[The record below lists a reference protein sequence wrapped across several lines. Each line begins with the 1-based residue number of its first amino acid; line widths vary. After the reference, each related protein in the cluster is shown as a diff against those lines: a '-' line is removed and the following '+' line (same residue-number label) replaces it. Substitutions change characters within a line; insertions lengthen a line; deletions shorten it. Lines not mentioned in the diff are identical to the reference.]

1 MISPLRKMHVKI
13 YAGTPLLQV
22 IPYKREDITAE
33 VGLAT
38 QRDIG
43 RADYTYRTKSPGF
56 YRKWL
61 HQKKSVD
68 ITYL

>member
-1 MISPLRKMHVKI
+1 LH
-13 YAGTPLLQV
+13 V

-33 VGLAT
+33 VGLINQKETGLANF
-38 QRDIG
+38 
-43 RADYTYRTKSPGF
+43 TYRTTSPGF

-61 HQKKSVD
+61 HQKKTTD